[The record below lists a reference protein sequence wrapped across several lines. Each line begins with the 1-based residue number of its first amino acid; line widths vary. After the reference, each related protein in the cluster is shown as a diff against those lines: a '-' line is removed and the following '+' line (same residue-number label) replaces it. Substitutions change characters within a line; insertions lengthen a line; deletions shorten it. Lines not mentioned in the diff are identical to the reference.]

1 MIRATV
7 MVTRLDDPITTS
19 PGRRFLLAP
28 RNKGLS
34 ERTHEERARVAA
46 TLPRTFLC
54 LPPLSCMRGSYSPG
68 GKPYRIPIGS
78 CMPYGCWFIVK

>member
-1 MIRATV
+1 MVMATV
-7 MVTRLDDPITTS
+7 MVTRLDDPLTTS
-19 PGRRFLLAP
+19 PGRRVCSHPATRAP
-28 RNKGLS
+28 P
-34 ERTHEERARVAA
+34 RTQEERARVAA